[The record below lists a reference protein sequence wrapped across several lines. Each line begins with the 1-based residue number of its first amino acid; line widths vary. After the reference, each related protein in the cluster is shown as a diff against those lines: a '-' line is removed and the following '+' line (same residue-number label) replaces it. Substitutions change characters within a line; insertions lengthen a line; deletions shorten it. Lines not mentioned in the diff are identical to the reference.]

1 MTDLPQNTTSNECQW
16 LSRSRFQELLTE
28 YRNDMAEYQ
37 RAKAFINQDTYNDIK
52 AILQVLLRINVF
64 GIY

>member
-1 MTDLPQNTTSNECQW
+1 
-16 LSRSRFQELLTE
+16 
-28 YRNDMAEYQ
+28 MAEYQ

-52 AILQVLLRINVF
+52 AILQVLLRINMF